1 MRFVHGILNGL
12 RWIGPFAA
20 TLLLAAGLAPGGTWI
35 WPRGWAFLATYGGL
49 AVGGSV
55 ALALFRPAS
64 FQVRRQGLVARAEQ
78 RQPWLDAVGTVIYI
92 GFLTAWT
99 AFIPLD
105 VFWLRLLPAPAPLV
119 STLGGAATVAGV
131 LIVLFAVAQNR
142 FAAPTVQDQTADGQH
157 VVDTGLYSLI
167 RHPLYAGNLLAFAG
181 MALWLG
187 SYAALGGVL
196 LMLLFTAA
204 RIAIEERELRARL
217 PAYAD
222 YARRVRG
229 RLIPFVL

>member
-1 MRFVHGILNGL
+1 MRIVHGILNGL
-12 RWIGPFAA
+12 RWIAPFAA
-20 TLLLAAGLAPGGTWI
+20 TLLLSAGLTPGGTWI
-35 WPRGWAFLATYGGL
+35 WPRGWAFLAIYGGL
-49 AVGGSV
+49 AIGGSV

-64 FQVRRQGLVARAEQ
+64 FQVRRQGLVARPEQ

-105 VFWLRLLPAPAPLV
+105 VFWLRLLPAPSPPV
-119 STLGGAATVAGV
+119 SALGGAATVAGL

-142 FAAPTVQDQTADGQH
+142 FAAPTVQDQTVAGQE
-157 VVDTGLYSLI
+157 VVDGGLYALI
-167 RHPLYAGNLLAFAG
+167 RHPLYAGNLLAFTG

-196 LMLLFTAA
+196 AMLLFTAA